1 MSEVLLKQLKQV
13 LAPWESLPE
22 KDKLEGSGAVSSLGT
37 VPPPAAPTCASSTSS
52 VSPPFA
58 PATKCTSVGWPS
70 EEAAAA
76 YVAHSRTATTK
87 LELARAAL
95 ALFSSNAGVYRPF
108 LVKLLR
114 FLFDHIDELREEQGQ
129 LRMEWWMWQQ
139 GGGSSTSKAADGDG
153 GGGGL
158 LGTTPEEQNAVAAAY
173 EKVRMTEARMAA
185 LVEEAAVQRDHFK
198 SQMGMQKRH
207 QHHLEDL
214 LCHQIELTQTL
225 LDHRLHQDLIL
236 GKQSTA
242 VTVVAAVTN
251 TLQDSRGVASAG
263 LGDGGDDHGRG
274 TREGSNTA
282 RLAAVTTRDILGLEC
297 SHASIRPPERRD
309 AAYVQ
314 RLISR
319 AEKELLL
326 ERTEDQ
332 LRDLRAQYDRLQ
344 NKVQSLLKLN
354 SRYARQSVE
363 LSARLSILHEHNIA
377 LAADV
382 QLFQRDYIRE
392 LQRAERL
399 QRDLQVARGI
409 ALTMLHVQSGRQL
422 GIGEEESEN
431 KQEASK
437 EGNIALWQAGAAAS
451 RLPAPGKG
459 GEARMRYAFET
470 AESLAPAAA
479 TAVTGPGETA
489 PALSGKDTRRE
500 EAQAM
505 LDTENH
511 AQGSLHL
518 APCKGLRSQLQE
530 VLTISDPQHT
540 SIKASLLQS
549 LHLRGGT
556 SFQGSCANSSDFLL
570 SPSGAQGWLSPASV
584 PQWVPPYGLRPD
596 VPLQLRSRSSVPLLH
611 LHPVV
616 AEVFVHELLSQR
628 QELLWYSK
636 QQPEERQVSPLTV
649 EGRAWD
655 NRGSCKA
662 STTTA
667 TTMFMSFQEY
677 IGVFLLVVWLNRPDH
692 YTYLLP
698 PATRLA
704 MTEDARARRGSGN
717 GVVRKTAAPSDPA
730 TDAGGAPQSQD
741 LGIAPTSLW
750 DLRHVLHT
758 VHLADDMEQLPAEG
772 LQLTYALDTA
782 SRQLVAGPLTY
793 AYGLTS
799 RGALCDVLFDLLQA
813 ERFVFLELCRA
824 VEAEIL
830 IKQREEQ
837 ERWAEA
843 RGRES
848 QIPVAKSEDPQ
859 LHAADPAAA
868 APLPPKPG
876 PQSSTPLHG
885 CIPAVQVARIL
896 LAMYPGYSATIMD
909 QLIQTA
915 VTDGTNVAENPV
927 YLFYGVLLPSRMLP
941 GPMTASMSIDP
952 SMAVGTSFASLFYT
966 AICDDALESMQ
977 VVEDSVRGFAHGHP
991 HSSGI
996 SALSSTSA
1004 AAVMSG
1010 VSTATAQ
1017 QLTSLAFLGVPRA
1030 EAQCWGPALR
1040 SAIYRWPHLRST
1052 IVDGPLVASSASA
1065 DDAVLDR
1072 DASTTH
1078 EVPAAVADEFTAA
1091 AAASP
1096 RDRFSLDSSVVR
1108 AGIPSGHPTQDLHR
1122 AEDRKAAAEV
1132 SSVARVSVEEVV
1144 PYLRRH
1150 LLLRRGLY
1158 DWATGTAA
1166 APVDIS
1172 SPPAEEDGQA
1182 APKTLKTVVEKA
1194 VIAALITR
1202 TEGAYHWSTAHSD
1215 LLRHW
1220 DAQWAQYSRKTAGP
1234 KSVFL
1239 GPIEPAEFKQIL
1251 KQVDPHRTCA
1261 WGSELLSRENPLM
1274 HPVTYVWAQGDP
1286 VKLEP
1291 PARDEGDGSS
1301 SRRSDKSKRPK
1312 KDWGQSTTDL

>member
-1 MSEVLLKQLKQV
+1 MSGVLLKQLKQV
-13 LAPWESLPE
+13 LAPWESLPD
-22 KDKLEGSGAVSSLGT
+22 KDKLDEGSGAASSLWAM
-37 VPPPAAPTCASSTSS
+37 PPPTAPNCASSTSS
-52 VSPPFA
+52 VSAQFA
-58 PATKCTSVGWPS
+58 PVTKCTSVGWPS

-114 FLFDHIDELREEQGQ
+114 FLFDHVDELREEQGQ
-129 LRMEWWMWQQ
+129 LRMEWWMRQQ

-158 LGTTPEEQNAVAAAY
+158 VVGTPEEQNAVAAAY

-185 LVEEAAVQRDHFK
+185 LVEEAAVQRDHFR

-225 LDHRLHQDLIL
+225 LDHRLHQDLVS

-242 VTVVAAVTN
+242 VTTVAAVSH
-251 TLQDSRGVASAG
+251 TLQDSRGVARVG
-263 LGDGGDDHGRG
+263 LGDGGDDHARG
-274 TREGSNTA
+274 IREGSISA
-282 RLAAVTTRDILGLEC
+282 RLAAGTTRDVSGLEC
-297 SHASIRPPERRD
+297 SHVSIRPPERRD

-332 LRDLRAQYDRLQ
+332 LRDLRAQYDNLQ

-382 QLFQRDYIRE
+382 QLFQRDYIRAS
-392 LQRAERL
+392 QRAERL

-409 ALTMLHVQSGRQL
+409 ALTMLHVQFGRQL
-422 GIGEEESEN
+422 GVGEEGREDT
-431 KQEASK
+431 QGTSK
-437 EGNIALWQAGAAAS
+437 EDNIALWQAGAAAS
-451 RLPAPGKG
+451 RLSAPGKG

-470 AESLAPAAA
+470 AEPLAPAAA
-479 TAVTGPGETA
+479 TAVTGLGETA
-489 PALSGKDTRRE
+489 PALGGKDTRTK

-511 AQGSLHL
+511 AQESLHL

-530 VLTISDPQHT
+530 LLTMSDPRHT
-540 SIKASLLQS
+540 SIKASLLQN
-549 LHLRGGT
+549 LHLRSDTNLQGGC
-556 SFQGSCANSSDFLL
+556 GDSSGFLF
-570 SPSGAQGWLSPASV
+570 SSSGAQGWLSPASV
-584 PQWVPPYGLRPD
+584 PQWVPPYGLCPD

-636 QQPEERQVSPLTV
+636 QQLEERQAPPRMA

-655 NRGSCKA
+655 NRGSGKA
-662 STTTA
+662 SA
-667 TTMFMSFQEY
+667 TTSTSTFMSLQEY
-677 IGVFLLVVWLNRPDH
+677 IGLFVLVVWLNRPDY

-698 PATRLA
+698 PAMRLA
-704 MTEDARARRGSGN
+704 TAEDARARRGSRN
-717 GVVRKTAAPSDPA
+717 GVVRNTPALSAPA

-741 LGIAPTSLW
+741 LETVPASLW

-758 VHLADDMEQLPAEG
+758 VRLTDDMEQLPAEG

-782 SRQLVAGPLTY
+782 SLQLVAGPLTY
-793 AYGLTS
+793 AYGLAS
-799 RGALCDVLFDLLQA
+799 RGALCDVLFDLLRA
-813 ERFVFLELCRA
+813 ERFVFVELCRA
-824 VEAEIL
+824 VEADIL
-830 IKQREEQ
+830 AKQE
-837 ERWAEA
+837 EA
-843 RGRES
+843 RRQES
-848 QIPVAKSEDPQ
+848 QIHVARSEDPQ

-868 APLPPKPG
+868 ALSPPKPG
-876 PQSSTPLHG
+876 PQPSTPLRG

-915 VTDGTNVAENPV
+915 VNDGTNVAENPV
-927 YLFYGVLLPSRMLP
+927 YLFYEVLLPSRMLP
-941 GPMTASMSIDP
+941 GPTTTSMSIDP

-977 VVEDSVRGFAHGHP
+977 VVEDSVRGFAHGHL
-991 HSSGI
+991 HSSGM

-1004 AAVMSG
+1004 ATVMSG
-1010 VSTATAQ
+1010 ASTATAQ

-1030 EAQCWGPALR
+1030 EAQYWGPSLR
-1040 SAIYRWPHLRST
+1040 SAIYRWPRLHST
-1052 IVDGPLVASSASA
+1052 IMEGPLVASTASA
-1065 DDAVLDR
+1065 DDAVLDG
-1072 DASTTH
+1072 DAGTTR
-1078 EVPAAVADEFTAA
+1078 EIPAVVDDEFPAA
-1091 AAASP
+1091 AAAAAGRS
-1096 RDRFSLDSSVVR
+1096 DRFSLDSGVVLQAGAPSV
-1108 AGIPSGHPTQDLHR
+1108 HPIQDLHR
-1122 AEDRKAAAEV
+1122 AEDRKAAAKV

-1150 LLLRRGLY
+1150 LLLRRGLC

-1172 SPPAEEDGQA
+1172 PAPAEDGQTA
-1182 APKTLKTVVEKA
+1182 RKTSKTVVAKTA
-1194 VIAALITR
+1194 MAASIAR
-1202 TEGAYHWSTAHSD
+1202 TEGAQHWSAAHSD

-1220 DAQWAQYSRKTAGP
+1220 DAQWAQYSGKTAGSP
-1234 KSVFL
+1234 SAFV
-1239 GPIEPAEFKQIL
+1239 GPTEPAEFQQML

-1261 WGSELLSRENPLM
+1261 WGSELLRRENPLM
-1274 HPVTYVWAQGDP
+1274 HPVTYDWTQGDP

-1291 PARDEGDGSS
+1291 PPREEGDSSS
-1301 SRRSDKSKRPK
+1301 SRRSGKSKKPK
-1312 KDWGQSTTDL
+1312 KDRRQSTVNR

>member
-13 LAPWESLPE
+13 LAPWESLPD
-22 KDKLEGSGAVSSLGT
+22 KDKLDEGSGAASSMWAM
-37 VPPPAAPTCASSTSS
+37 PPPAAPNCASSTSS
-52 VSPPFA
+52 VPPQFA
-58 PATKCTSVGWPS
+58 PVTKCTSVGWPS

-114 FLFDHIDELREEQGQ
+114 FLFDHVDELREEQGQ

-139 GGGSSTSKAADGDG
+139 GSGSSTSKAADGDG
-153 GGGGL
+153 GGDGL
-158 LGTTPEEQNAVAAAY
+158 VVITPEERNAVAAAY

-225 LDHRLHQDLIL
+225 LDHRLHQDLIS

-242 VTVVAAVTN
+242 VTAVAAVTHI
-251 TLQDSRGVASAG
+251 LQDSRGVAGAG

-274 TREGSNTA
+274 TREGSTSA
-282 RLAAVTTRDILGLEC
+282 RLAAVTPRDISGLEC

-382 QLFQRDYIRE
+382 QLFQRDYIRA

-409 ALTMLHVQSGRQL
+409 ALTMLHVQFGRQL
-422 GIGEEESEN
+422 SVGEEGSED
-431 KQEASK
+431 KRRASK
-437 EGNIALWQAGAAAS
+437 EDNIALWQAGAAAS
-451 RLPAPGKG
+451 RLSAPGKG
-459 GEARMRYAFET
+459 GETRMRYAFET
-470 AESLAPAAA
+470 AEPLAPAAA
-479 TAVTGPGETA
+479 TAVTGLGETA
-489 PALSGKDTRRE
+489 PALGDKDTRGE
-500 EAQAM
+500 EAQEM
-505 LDTENH
+505 LDTESH
-511 AQGSLHL
+511 AQESLHL
-518 APCKGLRSQLQE
+518 APCEGLRSQLQKL
-530 VLTISDPQHT
+530 LTVSDPQNA
-540 SIKASLLQS
+540 SIKASLLQN
-549 LHLRGGT
+549 LHLSGDANL
-556 SFQGSCANSSDFLL
+556 QGSCGDSSGFLF
-570 SPSGAQGWLSPASV
+570 SSSGAQGWLSPASV
-584 PQWVPPYGLRPD
+584 PQWAPPYGLRPD

-616 AEVFVHELLSQR
+616 AEVLVHELLSQR

-636 QQPEERQVSPLTV
+636 QQQEERQAPLRMA

-655 NRGSCKA
+655 NRGSRKA
-662 STTTA
+662 SATTA
-667 TTMFMSFQEY
+667 TTMFMSLQEY
-677 IGVFLLVVWLNRPDH
+677 VGLFVLVVWLNRPDY

-698 PATRLA
+698 PATQL
-704 MTEDARARRGSGN
+704 TTVEDARARRGSRN
-717 GVVRKTAAPSDPA
+717 GVVRNTASPSASA
-730 TDAGGAPQSQD
+730 TDAGDFPQPQD
-741 LGIAPTSLW
+741 LGMVPTSLW
-750 DLRHVLHT
+750 DLRHVLHS
-758 VHLADDMEQLPAEG
+758 VRLADDMEQLPAEG

-782 SRQLVAGPLTY
+782 SLQLVVGPLTY

-799 RGALCDVLFDLLQA
+799 RGALCDVLFDLLRA
-813 ERFVFLELCRA
+813 ERFVFVELCRA
-824 VEAEIL
+824 VEAAIL
-830 IKQREEQ
+830 AKQEEEQ

-843 RGRES
+843 RRQES
-848 QIPVAKSEDPQ
+848 QIHVARSKDPQ
-859 LHAADPAAA
+859 LHPANPAAA
-868 APLPPKPG
+868 APPPPKPG
-876 PQSSTPLHG
+876 PQSSTPLRG
-885 CIPAVQVARIL
+885 CIPVVQVARIL
-896 LAMYPGYSATIMD
+896 LAMYPGYSATIMG

-915 VTDGTNVAENPV
+915 VNDGTNVAENPA
-927 YLFYGVLLPSRMLP
+927 YLFYEVLLPSRMLP
-941 GPMTASMSIDP
+941 GPTTASMSIDP

-977 VVEDSVRGFAHGHP
+977 VVEDSVRGFAYGHP
-991 HSSGI
+991 HSSGM

-1010 VSTATAQ
+1010 ASTATAQ

-1030 EAQCWGPALR
+1030 EAQCWGPSLR
-1040 SAIYRWPHLRST
+1040 SAIYRWPRLRST
-1052 IVDGPLVASSASA
+1052 IVDGPLVASAASA
-1065 DDAVLDR
+1065 DDAVLDG
-1072 DASTTH
+1072 DAGATR
-1078 EVPAAVADEFTAA
+1078 EVPAVVDDEFTAA
-1091 AAASP
+1091 AAAAAGRS
-1096 RDRFSLDSSVVR
+1096 DRFSLDSSVVLR
-1108 AGIPSGHPTQDLHR
+1108 AGTPSVHPTQDLPR

-1158 DWATGTAA
+1158 DWATSTAA
-1166 APVDIS
+1166 AAVDIS
-1172 SPPAEEDGQA
+1172 PPPVVEDGQA
-1182 APKTLKTVVEKA
+1182 ASKTLKTA
-1194 VIAALITR
+1194 VAKTTMTALATE
-1202 TEGAYHWSTAHSD
+1202 TEGAHHWSTAHSD

-1220 DAQWAQYSRKTAGP
+1220 DARWAQYSGKTAGSP
-1234 KSVFL
+1234 SALV
-1239 GPIEPAEFKQIL
+1239 GPTEPAEFKQML

-1261 WGSELLSRENPLM
+1261 WSSELLSRENPLM
-1274 HPVTYVWAQGDP
+1274 HPVTYDWTQGDP
-1286 VKLEP
+1286 VKLKP
-1291 PARDEGDGSS
+1291 PAREEDDSSS
-1301 SRRSDKSKRPK
+1301 SR
-1312 KDWGQSTTDL
+1312 